1 MKRPLLPLLASLL
14 CLTLLSGLSSC
25 QHAPHM
31 SYLDTP
37 PILTQRQQTEEKLLA
52 LLPAEERTL
61 PEARQEAHWL
71 TETAYRSSV
80 SIATLN
86 DPLLWPA
93 WMNNRLVNAPGD
105 IRERGLCWHY
115 QHDLFREL
123 RRRPL
128 SFFKL
133 GCCVRD
139 QGHGSEHNCVYITA
153 KGKEW
158 PHVLVFDAWRK
169 NGRLVVMDEAYMKGD
184 DWQDSPQSTHFLT
197 SVYAEGHR
205 YPVEHWAM
213 VKGGR
218 SWKDYVPSWSAQG
231 MSSRQGILMQQ
242 NMYKGLRERNGRP
255 TDY

>member
-1 MKRPLLPLLASLL
+1 MKH
-14 CLTLLSGLSSC
+14 LLSGILLSALLLVPAC
-25 QHAPHM
+25 QHAPQM
-31 SYLDTP
+31 SYLGTP
-37 PILTQRQQTEEKLLA
+37 QAAEQQQQTESKLLA
-52 LLPAEERTL
+52 LLPAEEQSL
-61 PEARQEAHWL
+61 PAARQEAHWL
-71 TETAYRSSV
+71 TQTAYRGAV
-80 SIATLN
+80 SIAAIN
-86 DPLLWPA
+86 NPLLWPA
-93 WMNNRLVNAPGD
+93 WMNNRLVNAPGH

-128 SFFKL
+128 QFFKL

-139 QGHGSEHNCVYITA
+139 QGHGSEHNCVYATA
-153 KGKEW
+153 KGKTW

-169 NGRLVVMDEAYMKGD
+169 NGRLVVMDEQDLSGE
-184 DWQDSPQSTHFLT
+184 DWQDSPASTAFLT

-218 SWKDYVPSWSAQG
+218 SWKDYVPSWSARG

-242 NMYKGLRERNGRP
+242 NMYNGLQSRQGKP

>member
-1 MKRPLLPLLASLL
+1 MMTHRIPRKAAWLMMALLAAA
-14 CLTLLSGLSSC
+14 C
-25 QHAPHM
+25 QHAPER
-31 SYLDTP
+31 SYLDAP
-37 PILTQRQQTEEKLLA
+37 QVQTQRLQAEKDLLA
-52 LLPAEERTL
+52 LLPPEQRGL
-61 PEARQEAHWL
+61 PAACDEAHWL
-71 TETAYRSSV
+71 TETAYRGAV
-80 SIATLN
+80 SIAALN

-93 WMNNRLVNAPGD
+93 WMNNRLVNAPGN

-128 SFFKL
+128 QFFRL

-139 QGHGSEHNCVYITA
+139 KGEGSEHNCVYVA
-153 KGKEW
+153 ACGQAW
-158 PHVLVFDAWRK
+158 PHALVYDAWRK
-169 NGRLVVMDEAYMKGD
+169 NGRLLVMRESDWKGEE
-184 DWQDSPQSTHFLT
+184 WEDSPESAEFLA

-218 SWKDYVPSWSAQG
+218 GWRDYVPSWSELGAH
-231 MSSRQGILMQQ
+231 SRQGRLMQQ
-242 NMYKGLRERNGRP
+242 NMNRGLEARGGRP